1 MTKGSTSRWILYKH
15 TSSLEIIRET
25 ATYLAESG
33 SLSKSN
39 KKDLLIAQIGAGA
52 YKGRNHS
59 IPLDAATHRINTLR
73 WIPFGYVAG
82 SGANK
87 RFVFGPLGNLF
98 LEHIGEPEKLRFI
111 LLSLLWAKQFPDEF
125 GTAKNFRLF
134 PFRLI
139 FKLMLDERLDC
150 HLTGVEYAHVVSSVE
165 KIDENTYEDLVAR
178 ILEFRALSPEVHQQ
192 RCKVDESHHVNGWH
206 EWTYWRTLLNSAG
219 LVQIEEP
226 EFDRTFPLNHGPSTI
241 RHVDYRRSKVSKKF
255 AEFVRSLDEEAPFF
269 QKPIG
274 FDEAGRL
281 KSDVVKD
288 TLSFLPRTLLEVLD
302 VQPES
307 VFSKI
312 ADLLSAVSKV
322 SLNVAKGD
330 PDKFEEL
337 LTETMNTF
345 VDVRAEWVG
354 GSGMPDVSCVFT
366 PVPENF
372 LVEAKSTQKKLSAL
386 NAGRLREH
394 RKLEGAKYTIV
405 ITPAYTPA
413 ALSDIAGSEVAI
425 LTTAAFVEHLSNA
438 ARAGGG
444 NYSYADIREIALDG
458 FGTDISPRVSE
469 LTAAKYGVGV

>member
-1 MTKGSTSRWILYKH
+1 MTKGSSSRWILYKH
-15 TSSLEIIRET
+15 TSSLDIIRET
-25 ATYLAESG
+25 ATYLAKSG

-39 KKDLLIAQIGAGA
+39 KKDLLLAQMNAGA
-52 YKGRNHS
+52 YTGRNHS

-73 WIPFGYVAG
+73 WIPFGYIAG
-82 SGANK
+82 TGSQK

-98 LEHIGEPEKLRFI
+98 LENIDHPERLQFI
-111 LLSLLWAKQFPDEF
+111 LLTLLWAKQFPDEF
-125 GTAKNFRLF
+125 GTAKKFRVF

-139 FKLMLDERLDC
+139 FKLMMESRLGFY
-150 HLTGVEYAHVVSSVE
+150 LTGVEYAHIVSAVE
-165 KIDENTYEDLVAR
+165 DIDEISYAELVDS
-178 ILEFRALSPEVHQQ
+178 ILAFRNLSSASHSEA
-192 RCKVDESHHVNGWH
+192 CKADESHHVNGWH
-206 EWTYWRTLLNSAG
+206 EWTYWRTLLRSAG
-219 LVQIEEP
+219 LVEVEEP
-226 EFDRTFPLNHGPSTI
+226 EFDTTFPLNHGPSTV
-241 RHVDYRRSKVSKKF
+241 RHVDYRKSRIAAKF
-255 AEFVRSLDEEAPFF
+255 KEFVTLLDLEAPFS
-269 QKPIG
+269 QKALA
-274 FDEAGRL
+274 FDEPGRL
-281 KSDVVKD
+281 KSDVVKE
-288 TLSFLPRTLLEVLD
+288 TLSFLPKALLEVLD
-302 VQPES
+302 VAPES

-312 ADLLSAVSKV
+312 ADLLHAVSQV

-330 PDKFEEL
+330 PDRFEEL

-394 RKLEGAKYTIV
+394 RKIEGARYTVV

-425 LTTAAFVEHLSNA
+425 LTTSAFVEYLSNA

-444 NYSYADIREIALDG
+444 NYSYSDIRDIALDG
-458 FGTDISPRVSE
+458 FGTDISQRVSA
-469 LTAAKYGVGV
+469 LTAQKYGVGV